1 VDTQAINTV
10 VDLAPNM
17 SADRNEYIQCF
28 LMTSID
34 LVRLRG
40 LNILGSSGSE
50 IFGFSDSR
58 SDVELTKLYEYV
70 II

>member
-1 VDTQAINTV
+1 
-10 VDLAPNM
+10 M

-28 LMTSID
+28 LITSID

-40 LNILGSSGSE
+40 LNLLGSSGAE
-50 IFGFSDSR
+50 IFGLSDLR
-58 SDVELTKLYEYV
+58 PDVDLTKLYEYV